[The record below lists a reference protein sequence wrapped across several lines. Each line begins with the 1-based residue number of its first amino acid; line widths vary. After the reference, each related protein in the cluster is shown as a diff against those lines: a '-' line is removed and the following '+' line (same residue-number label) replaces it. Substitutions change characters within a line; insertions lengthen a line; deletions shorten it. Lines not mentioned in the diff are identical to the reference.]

1 MGEVTQ
7 PGGPKYL
14 RSIQR
19 KAQSQQE
26 QNDGRNALQITK
38 DEQIRYAQRRIRIVG
53 KQLHINDMTI
63 ERGCDLFG
71 YMRDKMQKMQKMDGT
86 ICACLIAAL
95 RENLGQSTLRKE
107 IKLIESEVE
116 LKYINK
122 RIGFIDADTKDF
134 SSCFV

>member
-1 MGEVTQ
+1 MTQ

-14 RSIQR
+14 ISIQR

-63 ERGCDLFG
+63 QRGCDLFG
-71 YMRDKMQKMQKMDGT
+71 YRDALQKMQKWMVQYV
-86 ICACLIAAL
+86 L
-95 RENLGQSTLRKE
+95 
-107 IKLIESEVE
+107 V
-116 LKYINK
+116 
-122 RIGFIDADTKDF
+122 
-134 SSCFV
+134 